1 MGSDCRYLAL
11 TPGNRLAETRGIE
24 MTDTHEKL
32 KIKRPDPSERIAD
45 FFDVHPQVPLTW
57 HQQEAMGWMRT
68 DSASLP
74 ELHHQYVTRMISH
87 DHQFADLL
95 AQSPTAR
102 EMIRNAESVVPIG
115 PGFGAEIDE
124 IKNLRD
130 GPILAVE
137 KNKNAWPVLTWK
149 RDWLKAV
156 ADISEVQ
163 VFEGPVVFTAVHVL
177 RQPSLAD
184 DQKMRAF
191 ALELL
196 RVAPNGF
203 TLLSTLPYGYTID
216 SKFAPRGDSI
226 LRMGIDCDRL
236 LFETLC
242 ELGANTKITT
252 AFSKTGMRAQ
262 FAKIEVAS

>member
-1 MGSDCRYLAL
+1 MTNS
-11 TPGNRLAETRGIE
+11 RLIDKHREIE
-24 MTDTHEKL
+24 
-32 KIKRPDPSERIAD
+32 RPDPHERIAD
-45 FFDVHPQVPLTW
+45 YFDHHPQAHLTW
-57 HQQEAMGWMRT
+57 PQRSAMGWMRT

-74 ELHHQYVTRMISH
+74 ELYHQYVERKVMH
-87 DHQFADLL
+87 DHQFADFL

-102 EMIRNAESVVPIG
+102 DLIRNAESVVPIG

-130 GPILAVE
+130 GPICAVE
-137 KNKNAWPVLTWK
+137 RNKNAWPVLTWQ
-149 RDWLKAV
+149 RDYLKAV
-156 ADISEVQ
+156 GDISEIQ
-163 VFEGPVVFTAVHVL
+163 GLEGFVVFTAVHVL

-203 TLLSTLPYGYTID
+203 TLLSTLPCGYKVD

-226 LRMGIDCDRL
+226 LRGGIDCDRL

-242 ELGANTKITT
+242 DLGANAKIRLG
-252 AFSKTGMRAQ
+252 FSKIGTRAQ
-262 FAKIEVAS
+262 FGLIEVIS